1 MTTGNLLAG
10 AVAGALSSALTTP
23 FDVVKTRVSERV
35 MCEARPSCC
44 SSRAAHLPAC
54 WLLQMAVN
62 LCPPGGDAM
71 HCLVS
76 VARSEGMTGLY
87 AGLGFR
93 MLYSALFT
101 AVGFSAFEF
110 SKTLLGVQDYH
121 EQIKTSQQQQAPAAA
136 VAGRK

>member
-1 MTTGNLLAG
+1 MKPALPAARAEPLTCLL
-10 AVAGALSSALTTP
+10 
-23 FDVVKTRVSERV
+23 
-35 MCEARPSCC
+35 
-44 SSRAAHLPAC
+44 AC

-121 EQIKTSQQQQAPAAA
+121 EQIKTSQQQQQAPAAA
-136 VAGRK
+136 VARRK